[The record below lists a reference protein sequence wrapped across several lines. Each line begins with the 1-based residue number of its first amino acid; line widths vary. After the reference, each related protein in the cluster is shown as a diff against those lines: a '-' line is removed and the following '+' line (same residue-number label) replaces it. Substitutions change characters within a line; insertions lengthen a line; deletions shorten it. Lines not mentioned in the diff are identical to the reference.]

1 MPSQVILPVNGI
13 MHDKHFVLIPGP
25 FFFLQGKKLKI
36 STSDAALMIENRAEA
51 VLGQCLL

>member
-1 MPSQVILPVNGI
+1 MILPVNGI